1 VKSTSNGAFHNML
14 IRDNRRHMPVLFI
27 SKPEEEAATSATL
40 TISEL
45 DFDTHGAVR
54 DLFRRSELRRHGKS

>member
-1 VKSTSNGAFHNML
+1 
-14 IRDNRRHMPVLFI
+14 MPVLFI